1 MNPFNFSGPAFLVFF
16 VVFVVLVNLALR
28 FWQRHIEA
36 NGPMPKLDL
45 SDPYRIAYL
54 RGGAAEALKVAAFAL
69 IDRGLL
75 TVDAS
80 GDKLTAKPNAEELV
94 RRPIE
99 KSILAR
105 FRHSSD
111 VTKLFEGAESN
122 SACQQYLRELTDARL
137 LYGNGPNTHRL
148 SSVLA
153 ATGVI
158 GGVAGIKLLL
168 AIQRGKSNI
177 MFLVILALV
186 GIVFAWASMLSRRS
200 GLGLRFLK
208 DQQTLFHRLKKQAQQ
223 IKSGGGSADAVIL
236 AALFGLTALPANAF
250 PFLKK
255 LFPQPSN
262 SDGGSSC
269 GSSSSSDGGSSSG
282 CGGGGGCGGCGS

>member
-1 MNPFNFSGPAFLVFF
+1 MNPFNFSGPQFLFF
-16 VVFVVLVNLALR
+16 FLIFIGVVNIALR
-28 FWQRHIEA
+28 MWQRHAEA
-36 NGPMPKLDL
+36 NGPMPKLDM

-75 TVDAS
+75 
-80 GDKLTAKPNAEELV
+80 KLSNTNDELTSAPNAEELV

-99 KSILAR
+99 KSVLAL
-105 FRHSSD
+105 FRKS
-111 VTKLFEGAESN
+111 TEATRLFEDAELN
-122 SACQQYLRELTDARL
+122 PACKQYLQELTDARL
-137 LYGNGPNTHRL
+137 LCGGGPQPHRL

-153 ATGVI
+153 ASGAI

-177 MFLVILALV
+177 MFLLILAAV
-186 GIVFAWASMLSRRS
+186 GIAFAWASMISRRS

-208 DQQTLFHRLKKQAQQ
+208 DQRTLFGRLQKQAQF
-223 IKSGGGSADAVIL
+223 IKPGGGSADAVIL
-236 AALFGLTALPANAF
+236 AALFGLGALPAIAF
-250 PFLKK
+250 PFVKK

-262 SDGGSSC
+262 GDSGSSC
-269 GSSSSSDGGSSSG
+269 GSSSSDGGSSG

>member
-1 MNPFNFSGPAFLVFF
+1 MNPFNFSGPAFLLFF
-16 VVFVVLVNLALR
+16 IVAILAVNLVLR
-28 FWQRHIEA
+28 WWQQRTEA
-36 NGPMPKLDL
+36 NLPMPKLDL

-54 RGGAAEALKVAAFAL
+54 RGGAAEALKVTAFAL

-75 TVDAS
+75 VVDAS
-80 GDKLTAKPNAEELV
+80 RDQLTAKPNAEELV

-99 KSILAR
+99 KSVLSR
-105 FRHSSD
+105 FRYPAE

-122 SACQQYLRELTDARL
+122 AACQQYLRELTDARL
-137 LYGNGPNTHRL
+137 LYGSEPKTHRL
-148 SSVLA
+148 SSVLS

-158 GGVAGIKLLL
+158 GGIAGIKLLL

-177 MFLVILALV
+177 MFLVILAVV
-186 GIVFAWASMLSRRS
+186 GIGFAWASMFSRRS

-208 DQQTLFHRLKKQAQQ
+208 DQRTLFGRLKKQSKQ
-223 IKSGGGSADAVIL
+223 IRPGGGSADAVIL
-236 AALFGLTALPANAF
+236 AALFGLTALPASAF
-250 PFLKK
+250 PFVKK

-262 SDGGSSC
+262 SDGGSGC
-269 GSSSSSDGGSSSG
+269 GSTSTSSDGGSSG